1 MPFVMDLNCFL
12 IFIFRDLNYIF
23 YQVLSVFYVLLSPQ
37 LYSMKYI
44 AMRYG

>member
-1 MPFVMDLNCFL
+1 MPFVMDLNFFL

-23 YQVLSVFYVLLSPQ
+23 YQVLSVFYVLLCPQ
-37 LYSMKYI
+37 LNSMKYI